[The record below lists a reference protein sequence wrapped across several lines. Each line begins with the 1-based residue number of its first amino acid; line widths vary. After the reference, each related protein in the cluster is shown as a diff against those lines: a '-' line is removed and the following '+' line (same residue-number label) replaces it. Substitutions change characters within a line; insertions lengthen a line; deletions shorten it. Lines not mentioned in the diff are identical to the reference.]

1 MYNRAGIEDGLRD
14 RAELLFSDCNRRWLF
29 IAHIQVR
36 AGTAVLDEREVYVV
50 VPARPVILF

>member
-1 MYNRAGIEDGLRD
+1 MGHGGGDGVRFRND
-14 RAELLFSDCNRRWLF
+14 FFEGSSELF